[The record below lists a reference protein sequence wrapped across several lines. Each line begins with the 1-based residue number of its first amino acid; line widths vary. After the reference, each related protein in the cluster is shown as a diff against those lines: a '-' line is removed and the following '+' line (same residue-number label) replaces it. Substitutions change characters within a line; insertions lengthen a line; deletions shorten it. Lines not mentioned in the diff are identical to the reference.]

1 MGFLKVLFKVE
12 NIFKL
17 LYFLHKIIIW
27 LNKLLKVIDLYD
39 KILNK

>member
-12 NIFKL
+12 NICKL